1 MDAPKICVS
10 TSGYGESI
18 RTRVLVRPAG
28 RGDSFQAGLTL
39 RLADGEGAEAA
50 FELAARYDA
59 FVAVSRGPDGGQIRS
74 QDLG

>member
-39 RLADGEGAEAA
+39 RLADGEGAEDA

-59 FVAVSRGPDGGQIRS
+59 SGSAAGPTAARS
-74 QDLG
+74 ARKI